1 MKNIQEIPTWVKGQ
15 AVTATIFNLRP
26 IGGELFQSASFYYA
40 LLDSD
45 LAVTADGNL
54 TMSGEAYNEW
64 GNDDEYA
71 YNYAAEKLNL
81 VITGDYVA
89 PVIASS
95 NEPILMT
102 SNGTV
107 GLSSINPTTKLE
119 ITPEPTVQDNLTVE
133 TDEAVEAPV
142 ADIEPEV

>member
-1 MKNIQEIPTWVKGQ
+1 MKTIQEIPTWVKGQ

-26 IGGELFQSASFYYA
+26 IGGELFQSASFYFA

-45 LAVTADGNL
+45 FVMVADGNL

-95 NEPILMT
+95 NEPIVDTL
-102 SNGTV
+102 NQV
-107 GLSSINPTTKLE
+107 VEPIAD
-119 ITPEPTVQDNLTVE
+119 EPTVQDNLTVE
-133 TDEAVEAPV
+133 SDEAVEAPV

>member
-1 MKNIQEIPTWVKGQ
+1 MKNIQSIPTWVKGQ

-26 IGGELFQSASFYYA
+26 IGGELFQSATFYFA

-45 LAVTADGNL
+45 LVVTADGNL
-54 TMSGEAYNEW
+54 TMSGDAYNEW

-95 NEPILMT
+95 NEPIVDTL
-102 SNGTV
+102 NEV
-107 GLSSINPTTKLE
+107 AEPIAE
-119 ITPEPTVQDNLTVE
+119 EPTVQDNLTVE
-133 TDEAVEAPV
+133 TDTE
-142 ADIEPEV
+142 I

>member
-1 MKNIQEIPTWVKGQ
+1 MKTIKSIPTWVKGQ

-54 TMSGEAYNEW
+54 TMSGEAYLEW

-71 YNYAAEKLNL
+71 YNWGAGELNL
-81 VITGDYVA
+81 VITGDYVK

-95 NEPILMT
+95 NEPIVDTL
-102 SNGTV
+102 NEV
-107 GLSSINPTTKLE
+107 AEPIVN
-119 ITPEPTVQDNLTVE
+119 EPTVQDNLTVE
-133 TDEAVEAPV
+133 TDTE
-142 ADIEPEV
+142 I

>member
-1 MKNIQEIPTWVKGQ
+1 MKTIQSIPTWVKGQ

-45 LAVTADGNL
+45 LAVAADGNL

-95 NEPILMT
+95 NEPIVDTL
-102 SNGTV
+102 NEV
-107 GLSSINPTTKLE
+107 AEPIAD
-119 ITPEPTVQDNLTVE
+119 EPTVQDNLTVE
-133 TDEAVEAPV
+133 SDTE
-142 ADIEPEV
+142 I

>member
-1 MKNIQEIPTWVKGQ
+1 MKNIQSIPTWVKGQ

-26 IGGELFQSASFYYA
+26 IGGELFQSATFYYA

-45 LAVTADGNL
+45 LVMVADGNL

-89 PVIASS
+89 PVI
-95 NEPILMT
+95 E
-102 SNGTV
+102 
-107 GLSSINPTTKLE
+107 SSIAPIVGVLNQVV
-119 ITPEPTVQDNLTVE
+119 EPTIKESLTTQFE
-133 TDEAVEAPV
+133 
-142 ADIEPEV
+142 

>member
-1 MKNIQEIPTWVKGQ
+1 MKTIESIPTWVKGQ

-26 IGGELFQSASFYYA
+26 IGGELFQSATFYFA

-45 LAVTADGNL
+45 LVVTADGNL
-54 TMSGEAYNEW
+54 TMSGEAYLEW

-95 NEPILMT
+95 NEPIVDTL
-102 SNGTV
+102 NEV
-107 GLSSINPTTKLE
+107 AEPIAD
-119 ITPEPTVQDNLTVE
+119 EPTVQDNLTVE
-133 TDEAVEAPV
+133 SDTE
-142 ADIEPEV
+142 I

>member
-1 MKNIQEIPTWVKGQ
+1 MKTIQEIPTWVKGQ

-26 IGGELFQSASFYYA
+26 IHGELFKFTDFYYQ
-40 LLDSD
+40 LLDENM
-45 LAVTADGNL
+45 AVVADGNL
-54 TMSGEAYNEW
+54 SLSGEAYLEW

-95 NEPILMT
+95 NEPIVDTL
-102 SNGTV
+102 NEV
-107 GLSSINPTTKLE
+107 AKPIAD
-119 ITPEPTVQDNLTVE
+119 EPNVKDNLTVE
-133 TDEAVEAPV
+133 TDTE
-142 ADIEPEV
+142 I

>member
-26 IGGELFQSASFYYA
+26 IGGELFQSATFYFA

-45 LAVTADGNL
+45 LVVTADGNL
-54 TMSGEAYNEW
+54 TMSGESYNEW

-89 PVIASS
+89 PVI
-95 NEPILMT
+95 
-102 SNGTV
+102 GTIV
-107 GLSSINPTTKLE
+107 
-119 ITPEPTVQDNLTVE
+119 EPTVQDSLTVQ
-133 TDEAVEAPV
+133 TDTE
-142 ADIEPEV
+142 I

>member
-1 MKNIQEIPTWVKGQ
+1 MKTIQEIPTWVKGQ

-26 IGGELFQSASFYYA
+26 IHGELFKFTDFYYQ

-45 LAVTADGNL
+45 LVIVADGNL

-81 VITGDYVA
+81 VITGEYVA
-89 PVIASS
+89 PFVNDS
-95 NEPILMT
+95 
-102 SNGTV
+102 
-107 GLSSINPTTKLE
+107 
-119 ITPEPTVQDNLTVE
+119 LTVE
-133 TDEAVEAPV
+133 N
-142 ADIEPEV
+142 

>member
-1 MKNIQEIPTWVKGQ
+1 MKTIKSIPTWVKGQ

-26 IGGELFQSASFYYA
+26 IGGELFQSATFYFA

-45 LAVTADGNL
+45 LVVTADGNL

-71 YNYAAEKLNL
+71 YNYAANMLNL

-95 NEPILMT
+95 NEPIVDTL
-102 SNGTV
+102 NEV
-107 GLSSINPTTKLE
+107 AEPIAD
-119 ITPEPTVQDNLTVE
+119 EPTVQDNLIVE
-133 TDEAVEAPV
+133 SDTE
-142 ADIEPEV
+142 I

>member
-1 MKNIQEIPTWVKGQ
+1 MKTIESIPTWVKGQ

-26 IGGELFQSASFYYA
+26 IHGELFKYTDFCYQ
-40 LLDSD
+40 LLDEKM
-45 LAVTADGNL
+45 AVVADGNL

-89 PVIASS
+89 PVIDNSEGINKIVTEMADILDIEASAIHEVIEQVA
-95 NEPILMT
+95 N
-102 SNGTV
+102 
-107 GLSSINPTTKLE
+107 
-119 ITPEPTVQDNLTVE
+119 EPTVKESLTVE
-133 TDEAVEAPV
+133 TDTE
-142 ADIEPEV
+142 I

>member
-45 LAVTADGNL
+45 LVMVAEGNL
-54 TMSGEAYNEW
+54 TMSGEAYLEW

-71 YNYAAEKLNL
+71 YNWGAEQLNL

-89 PVIASS
+89 PVIESV
-95 NEPILMT
+95 NEPIVDTL
-102 SNGTV
+102 NEV
-107 GLSSINPTTKLE
+107 I
-119 ITPEPTVQDNLTVE
+119 EPIVNESLTVE
-133 TDEAVEAPV
+133 D
-142 ADIEPEV
+142 